1 MSNCIWQGTF
11 KKYKPDTNSRYMER
25 EIIMAPKKYNPTRN
39 ILGFISVFLC
49 FMAAH
54 AFAEQQ
60 EPNENPSLF
69 EMPLEDLMNV
79 QVVTA
84 SRKAQSL
91 SMAASNITVITEKEI
106 KNSGAQTLA
115 DLLGQLP
122 GIYVPT
128 QGNGLKSIYIRG
140 IGERYNDKT
149 LLLVDGY
156 PTRDVY
162 YYSYSPDATIPLGN
176 IKRVEVI
183 RGPGSSLYGTGA
195 YAGIINIITKDAED
209 INGTEVTS
217 GIGSRSSQQHQV
229 LTGKKWEKGQVS
241 FLARYFDADQGKV
254 TRDESGEIA
263 GHTKYIRNAAFHLK
277 ANYEDFDFQT
287 GYYRTTVPDAMA
299 AIDEQ
304 STTVTQD
311 MFFRGGYNKKINN
324 RLSMHAKIYANL
336 QWMEEWKRTYD
347 DDGVLDKKKL
357 TSRQSNIVGIDI
369 QWQYKLSE
377 RNDLVFGMTH
387 ERETLGHHWS
397 KTYDPPGEE
406 TPALS
411 GWAAENGGSSP
422 ESIRNH
428 SISFYAE
435 DEFKMI
441 PDVLHFTAGV
451 RMDRYTQTGSNLS
464 PRFGAVWMV
473 QKDTVVKLL
482 YGEAFR
488 SPSYREM
495 YKQPGDPLVDKPEK
509 IKTTELLISHNLSSN
524 HHVEMSLFRSDLCDY
539 IKTLSTGGYENL
551 KHRSI
556 TGIEA
561 GLKGRF
567 PKADLTYFANCTM
580 LHTKDTGGGGIGGVP
595 ENMFNIGLTYEG
607 IQRLSISPHVQYISK
622 RNRPNDYQSDEVE
635 PANQRNN
642 LGSYSL
648 FNITVRT
655 RDLPFELAFS
665 VRNVFDKRFYT
676 TSEKGQYDAQGEG
689 RTFWLTLTY
698 KF

>member
-1 MSNCIWQGTF
+1 
-11 KKYKPDTNSRYMER
+11 
-25 EIIMAPKKYNPTRN
+25 MAPKKYNPAQN
-39 ILGFISVFLC
+39 ILAFILVFLC
-49 FMAAH
+49 FMAAQ
-54 AFAEQQ
+54 AFAEEQ
-60 EPNENPSLF
+60 EPNENARLF

-84 SRKAQSL
+84 SRKTQSL

-106 KNSGAQTLA
+106 KDSGAQTLA

-162 YYSYSPDATIPLGN
+162 YYSYSPDATIPIGN

-183 RGPGSSLYGTGA
+183 RGPGSSLYGAGA

-254 TRDESGEIA
+254 TRGESGEIS
-263 GHTKYIRNAAFHLK
+263 GQNKYIRNAAFHLK

-299 AIDEQ
+299 AIDEE
-304 STTVTQD
+304 SKTVTED
-311 MFFRGGYNKKINN
+311 LFFRGGYNKKIDN
-324 RLSMHAKIYANL
+324 RLSMHAKMYANL
-336 QWMEEWKRTYD
+336 QWAEENKFTYD
-347 DDGVLDKKKL
+347 GGVLDEKKRS
-357 TSRQSNIVGIDI
+357 SRQSDLIGIDI

-387 ERETLGHHWS
+387 ERENLGHQWS
-397 KTYDPPGEE
+397 QTSKASD
-406 TPALS
+406 
-411 GWAAENGGSSP
+411 GWVPEDKKGAAKHGNVP
-422 ESIRNH
+422 EGIRNQ

-441 PDVLHFTAGV
+441 PDVLHFTAGARV
-451 RMDRYTQTGSNLS
+451 DRYTQTGSNLS

-495 YKQPGDPLVDKPEK
+495 YKNDDPTTKTPEK

-524 HHVEMSLFRSDLCDY
+524 HHIEMSLFRSDLKDY
-539 IKTLSTGGYENL
+539 IKTLQSGGYTNL

-567 PKADLTYFANCTM
+567 PKADLTYFAVFMN
-580 LHTKDTGGGGIGGVP
+580 
-595 ENMFNIGLTYEG
+595 
-607 IQRLSISPHVQYISK
+607 
-622 RNRPNDYQSDEVE
+622 
-635 PANQRNN
+635 
-642 LGSYSL
+642 YSL
-648 FNITVRT
+648 
-655 RDLPFELAFS
+655 S
-665 VRNVFDKRFYT
+665 
-676 TSEKGQYDAQGEG
+676 
-689 RTFWLTLTY
+689 
-698 KF
+698 